1 MPHCEKCGKESKNLR
16 VCPFCF
22 TPYRTEKGSGGR
34 SASAMARQAAGGGGR
49 FQFANLSPAVKFG
62 VPVVI
67 VAFIAWFAFSGR
79 EPGVPV
85 GVVAP
90 DVISAPMSKGM
101 AEAFV
106 RQINAS
112 ATVDRRGTDIT
123 ITFQA
128 ASWPQR
134 KVGQLALAQ
143 QYARAVEIVEG
154 ARRNIKFLDPTGAQ
168 FAKADAA
175 GVTMLK

>member
-1 MPHCEKCGKESKNLR
+1 MPRCEKCGKESKNLR

-22 TPYRTEKGSGGR
+22 TPYRTSPGSAGR
-34 SASAMARQAAGGGGR
+34 SASSMARQAAGGGR

-62 VPVVI
+62 VPLAI
-67 VAFIAWFAFSGR
+67 VAFIMWFVFAGR

-85 GVVAP
+85 GVVAKE
-90 DVISAPMSKGM
+90 VITTPMSKAM

-112 ATVDRRGTDIT
+112 ATVERRGNDIT
-123 ITFQA
+123 VTFQT
-128 ASWPQR
+128 ASWPER

-143 QYARAVEIVEG
+143 EYARAVDIVEG
-154 ARRNIKFLDPTGAQ
+154 ARRNIKFLDPSGSQ

>member
-1 MPHCEKCGKESKNLR
+1 MPKCEKCGKESKNLR

-22 TPYRTEKGSGGR
+22 TPYRTAGGP
-34 SASAMARQAAGGGGR
+34 AAAGERAAAAKEAAGASFR
-49 FQFANLSPAVKFG
+49 FADLSPAVKFG

-67 VAFIAWFAFSGR
+67 VVFVAWFAFSGR

-85 GVVAP
+85 GVVAK
-90 DVISAPMSKGM
+90 DVITAPMSKGM

-112 ATVDRRGTDIT
+112 ATVERTGNDLAV
-123 ITFQA
+123 TFSA
-128 ASWPQR
+128 TSWPER
-134 KVGQLALAQ
+134 RVGQLALAQ
-143 QYARAVEIVEG
+143 QYAHALEVVEG
-154 ARRNIKFLDPTGAQ
+154 ARRNISFRDPTGSA

>member
-1 MPHCEKCGKESKNLR
+1 MPHCEKCGKDSKNLR

-22 TPYRTEKGSGGR
+22 TPYRPQPGSGGR
-34 SASAMARQAAGGGGR
+34 SASARARQAAGGGG

-62 VPVVI
+62 VPIAI
-67 VAFIAWFAFSGR
+67 VAFILWFAFSGR

-90 DVISAPMSKGM
+90 DVITTPMSKGM

-106 RQINAS
+106 RQINAG
-112 ATVDRRGTDIT
+112 AAVERRGSDIT

-143 QYARAVEIVEG
+143 QYAHAVEIVEG
-154 ARRNIKFLDPTGAQ
+154 SRRNIKFLNPNGVQ

>member
-1 MPHCEKCGKESKNLR
+1 MPHCEKCGKESNNVR

-34 SASAMARQAAGGGGR
+34 SASAKARQAAGGGG

-62 VPVVI
+62 VPVVL
-67 VAFIAWFAFSGR
+67 VAFVAWFLFTGR

-90 DVISAPMSKGM
+90 DVIAAPMSKGM

-106 RQINAS
+106 RQINSS
-112 ATVDRRGTDIT
+112 ATVERHGSDIT

-143 QYARAVEIVEG
+143 QYAHAVEIVEG
-154 ARRNIKFLDPTGAQ
+154 ARRNIKFLDPAGTQ